1 MWAEFL
7 RAKNAYVAEIWRE
20 VLDAEGI
27 AVRVIPEDG
36 DMRAGAMVPR
46 RIYVPDGKVHVAAE
60 ILRKV

>member
-1 MWAEFL
+1 MWAEFI

-36 DMRAGAMVPR
+36 DQRAGAMVPR
-46 RIYVPDGKVHVAAE
+46 ILYVPDSKTHVAAE